1 LSWDQQNRLIESEVK
16 DGVVKLSVVHT
27 DTWEKQALTV
37 DGNILRY
44 LKSAGIDDKSAQSLA
59 EKLGQQVQPG
69 VKSYLFSYKNDLWL
83 LDLKMHAR
91 AN

>member
-16 DGVVKLSVVHT
+16 DGVVKLSVVNT

-44 LKSAGIDDKSAQSLA
+44 LKSAGIDDKAALTLA
-59 EKLGQQVQPG
+59 EKLGQQVQ
-69 VKSYLFSYKNDLWL
+69 
-83 LDLKMHAR
+83 LK
-91 AN
+91 